1 MHVYCTTVSR
11 GVSQGEHGA
20 LYRVDL
26 VTGEAVKLL
35 TYLDEIDYSGRGGDR
50 GLRGLILH
58 DDMLYVA
65 AANHVLKVSLD
76 GEVVAKFEHKNLGFL
91 HDMQKTDTGFLVVST
106 KYDCVMEYN
115 FAIND
120 WVNCYRINEHMT
132 VVAEDPN
139 TQLPPHN
146 LWHLNSINDF
156 FVSGL
161 RTGGAL
167 HIYSSDF
174 VVAPLGIH
182 NWSTHEYND
191 TSTNTLVVNGRKIIV
206 DDGTFLRGLSTSEHV
221 TVVGQCPAKIIVF
234 DDELNLLK
242 KISLNKDTN
251 SSVQSLL
258 VAMPPTIEEAFSL
271 S

>member
-20 LYRVDL
+20 LYRIDL
-26 VTGEAVKLL
+26 DTDEVVKLL

-65 AANHVLKVSLD
+65 AANHVLKVSLNGD
-76 GEVVAKFEHKNLGFL
+76 VVDKFEHKNLGFL
-91 HDMQKTDTGFLVVST
+91 HDIQKTDTGFLVVST
-106 KYDCVMEYN
+106 KYDCVMEYC
-115 FAIND
+115 FLKQD
-120 WVNCYRINEHMT
+120 WINCYYIDEHLI
-132 VVAEDPN
+132 VIKQDPYI
-139 TQLPPHN
+139 QLNPKN
-146 LWHLNSINDF
+146 NWHLNSINDF

-161 RTGGAL
+161 RTEGAVNIL
-167 HIYSSDF
+167 SNDVF
-174 VVAPLGIH
+174 GAPLGIH

-191 TSTNTLVVNGRKIIV
+191 TLTNTLVVNGRKVIV

-258 VAMPPTIEEAFSL
+258 IVS
-271 S
+271 